1 MNGTRATPAA
11 GSEASLL
18 RVPPHN
24 LAAEQGVIAS
34 VLLNNDLMNAAVE
47 ILRPEDFYQ
56 GAHRTLFSVMID
68 LYDRGRAID
77 QLTLSSALQ
86 DRGVEGEIGGLAYL
100 SDLIQNVPTTANV
113 AEYARL
119 VKNASILRRTI
130 SVAQQITTSAFQG
143 VSEVDDFLD
152 KTEQAIFAI
161 AEEKIKPSYF
171 TMAEMAKESM
181 KEIEKLFERKEMITG
196 VPSGFRDL
204 DQLTS
209 GFQKSDMVVVAAR
222 PSMGKTAFCLD
233 IARNASIKHKLPVAI
248 FSLEMS
254 RHQLAL
260 RMICSDARVNSKRL
274 RSGYLAQDEMNR
286 IVASVGRLSEAPIYI
301 DDSDSLTALELRAKA
316 RRLKKEK
323 NIGLVVV
330 DYLQLMRGNSY
341 RSSSDNR
348 VQEVSE
354 ISRSLKALAKEL
366 DIPVLAVSQLSRSV
380 ENRNDKRPLMSDL
393 RECVTGDTLVM
404 TTDGCRIPIR
414 DLVGKQAEVWA
425 MSTEGR
431 IVPAK
436 SDLVWSMGEK
446 PVMRVALAS
455 GRTIRA
461 TAEHLL
467 YAAGVWLRVAD
478 LKPGD
483 RVAIARRIPE
493 PSSTIRWPE
502 ERIILLG
509 QLIGDGSY
517 LNNQP
522 MRYTT
527 ASEENSH
534 AVTEAAQNEF
544 GAKVTRYR
552 GRGKWHQLMISGNGN
567 RWHPAGVNLWLRE
580 LGIFGQR
587 SHEKRLPEEVFKL
600 SNDQIGLLLRHLWAT
615 DGSICCRK
623 AGTKGSS
630 NIYFSTSSEG
640 LARDVA
646 ALLIRLGIVARIG
659 AFCKENYRPVFSVS
673 IYDSVQ
679 QKRFLETV
687 GAFGP
692 RVAPAERLWNELAFV
707 ESNTNVDT
715 LPKEVFLQVRE
726 AMTANGITHREM
738 ATLRGT
744 SYGGSYQ
751 FSFAPSRCLLMEY
764 ADLLDNNTLRGW
776 ATSDLFWDRVAD
788 VKPDG
793 IEEVFD
799 LTVPGPSSWLAD
811 GIVSHNSGAI
821 EQDSDL
827 ILFIYREEMY
837 TKGETPDDKKGVAEV
852 IIGKHRNGPTGEIS
866 LAFLS
871 PYTRFEDLAKDY
883 E

>member
-1 MNGTRATPAA
+1 MNGTRATPAS
-11 GSEASLL
+11 GSDASLL

-24 LAAEQGVIAS
+24 LAAEQGVLAS
-34 VLLNNDLMNAAVE
+34 VLLNNDLMNAVVE
-47 ILRPEDFYQ
+47 ILRAEDFYQ

-86 DRGVEGEIGGLAYL
+86 DRGVEGEVGGLAYL

-113 AEYARL
+113 ADYARL
-119 VKNASILRRTI
+119 VKNASILRKTI
-130 SVAQQITTSAFQG
+130 AVAQQITTSAFQG

-152 KTEQAIFAI
+152 QTEQAIFAI

-209 GFQKSDMVVVAAR
+209 GFQNSDMVIIAAR
-222 PSMGKTAFCLD
+222 PSMGKTAFCLNV
-233 IARNASIKHKLPVAI
+233 AQNASIRHKLPVAI

-260 RMICSDARVNSKRL
+260 RMICSDARVNAKRL

-323 NIGLVVV
+323 NIGLMVV

-341 RSSSDNR
+341 RASSDNR

-354 ISRSLKALAKEL
+354 ISRSLKSLAKEL
-366 DIPVLAVSQLSRSV
+366 DIPVVAISQLSRSV
-380 ENRNDKRPLMSDL
+380 ENRNDKRPLLSDL
-393 RECVTGDTLVM
+393 RECVTGDTLVL
-404 TTDGCRIPIR
+404 TTDGGRVPIR
-414 DLVGKQAEVWA
+414 DLVGKQVEVWA

-436 SDLVWSMGEK
+436 SDLVWSVGEK
-446 PVMRVALAS
+446 PVMRITLAS

-461 TAEHLL
+461 TGEHLL
-467 YAAGVWLRVAD
+467 YGFGGWVRVAD

-483 RVAIARRIPE
+483 RLAIARTVPE
-493 PSSTIRWPE
+493 PSNVVRWPE

-509 QLIGDGSY
+509 HLVGDGSY
-517 LNNQP
+517 LVNQP
-522 MRYTT
+522 MRYAT
-527 ASEENSH
+527 ASEENSR
-534 AVTEAAQNEF
+534 AVEQAAKKEF
-544 GAKVTRYR
+544 DAKVTRYR
-552 GRGKWHQLMISGNGN
+552 GRGKWHQLLISGNGN

-587 SHEKRLPEEVFKL
+587 SHEKRLPSEVFRFD
-600 SNDQIGLLLRHLWAT
+600 NEQVGLLLRHLWAT
-615 DGSICCRK
+615 DGSLCCRA
-623 AGTKGSS
+623 AGSKGSAK
-630 NIYFSTSSEG
+630 IYFCTSSEG
-640 LARDVA
+640 LAKDVA
-646 ALLIRLGIVARIG
+646 ALLLRLGMVARIG
-659 AFCKENYRPVFSVS
+659 IVHKANYRPVYNVA
-673 IYDSVQ
+673 IYGVDQ
-679 QKRFLETV
+679 QKRFLESV
-687 GAFGP
+687 GAFGL
-692 RVAPAERLWNELAFV
+692 RVAPADKLWNELAFV

-715 LPKEVFLQVRE
+715 LPEEVFLQVKATMQARGISQR
-726 AMTANGITHREM
+726 AMAE
-738 ATLRGT
+738 LRGT
-744 SYGGSYQ
+744 SYGGNSH
-751 FSFAPSRCLLMEY
+751 FAFAPSRAMIGDY
-764 ADLLDNNTLRGW
+764 ARLLDDGALRQW
-776 ATSDLFWDRVAD
+776 ANSDLFWDRVVDLRSCGA
-788 VKPDG
+788 
-793 IEEVFD
+793 EEVFD
-799 LTVPGPSSWLAD
+799 LTVPGPASWLAD
-811 GIVSHNSGAI
+811 GIVCHNSGAL
-821 EQDSDL
+821 EQDADL

-837 TKGETPDDKKGVAEV
+837 AKGETPDDKKGIAEV
-852 IIGKHRNGPTGEIS
+852 IIGKHRNGPTGEVN